1 MAFMFYS
8 NLIAFTGSIFDMSI
22 DGSTRIAVEIMNI
35 AMFIGISNQLNSMGT
50 LSM

>member
-22 DGSTRIAVEIMNI
+22 DGTTSIAIEMMNI
-35 AMFIGISNQLNSMGT
+35 AMFIGTSNQLNSMGT
-50 LSM
+50 FSI